1 MNLASFLLLR
11 DEEDGEIGDD
21 DLEGGEQRYSCL
33 PWSGAKRAANKTAQH
48 GAGMI
53 KIRNRKT
60 TEAVWIS
67 RNVENA
73 QKC

>member
-1 MNLASFLLLR
+1 MKKKKKMVKLVMISK
-11 DEEDGEIGDD
+11 GENNGTRACRGVGPN
-21 DLEGGEQRYSCL
+21 EL
-33 PWSGAKRAANKTAQH
+33 PIKRAQH